1 MVRSFSLI
9 VMLGG
14 IILCSLL
21 LSGLGR
27 GEHSPSLSLQES
39 LHCPPLPDT
48 GLASQVSVYVAKA
61 LDLSGVVCVRVVN
74 GFSDGIHTGPPFVR
88 LQKWEEGRWWR
99 KGKFRNFV
107 GQGGGVLPYGTV
119 LPAGGLIDERLPGFG
134 EQAPPGKYRVCFSYL
149 PLGQKREQEVCSK
162 ELLLP

>member
-1 MVRSFSLI
+1 MEWSTLRRLTVIGGAVTLFLFLPVDGRSDHPLPPP
-9 VMLGG
+9 G
-14 IILCSLL
+14 C
-21 LSGLGR
+21 
-27 GEHSPSLSLQES
+27 PSLPEQGSPNS
-39 LHCPPLPDT
+39 I
-48 GLASQVSVYVAKA
+48 SVYVAKA

-88 LQKWEEGRWWR
+88 LQQWEEGGWWR

-107 GQGGGVLPYGTV
+107 GQGGGTLPYGAV
-119 LPAGGLIDERLPGFG
+119 LPAGGIMDERLPGFG

-162 ELLLP
+162 EFSLP